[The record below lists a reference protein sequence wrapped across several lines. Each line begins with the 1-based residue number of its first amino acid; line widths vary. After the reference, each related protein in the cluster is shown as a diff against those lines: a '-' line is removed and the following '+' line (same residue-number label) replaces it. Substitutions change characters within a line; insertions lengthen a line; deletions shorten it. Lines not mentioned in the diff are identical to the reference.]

1 MNLILSKILLDKDLN
16 SWSKL
21 KIQYFQSPYTL
32 IFQQIAKFYD
42 KFSKLPSFEELELVI
57 RDDNT
62 LSMVQALKEVEI
74 PEELDAEIL
83 IQALVNEYAQKE
95 VLSNLD
101 ALVDDIVF
109 MDAPEMIETLSS
121 LAIDLEE
128 KTESSEQIVLMSD
141 FMTVDVDD
149 LKSFTP
155 LGLSNDFD
163 QFSMGLAPTE
173 LMLLGGFR
181 GSGKSVVCAN
191 ITCNQYEQG
200 NSSLYFSIE
209 MRGKEIFQRHL
220 AMLSGV
226 KSSRIRKNELSDEDK
241 IMIAKTRSNMH
252 VDGPEVYH
260 DFLKHADFDLFE
272 RKLLQLPLHKDN
284 QIVIIDNQSL
294 TIPNID
300 ATIQTYKARF
310 GDKFRVAVVD
320 YINVITA
327 KDPLRWE
334 TQLGIAAGLKKIARK
349 HEIAIVAPFQ
359 TDEKG
364 GVRFAKGILDAPD
377 WAFNLDAGE
386 SSIGFECKK
395 TRGTRAMDFESPIEW
410 DHLRII
416 PNRNLLTEETS
427 EPVEGNVDLPWGD
440 DDLI

>member
-21 KIQYFQSPYTL
+21 KIQYFQAPYTL

-62 LSMVQALKEVEI
+62 LSMVEALKEVDI
-74 PEELDAEIL
+74 PEELDADIL

-101 ALVDDIVF
+101 KLVDDIVF
-109 MDAPEMIETLSS
+109 MDAPEMVENLSRMAIE
-121 LAIDLEE
+121 LEE

-141 FMTVDVDD
+141 FLTVDTED

-163 QFSMGLAPTE
+163 QFSMGVAPTE
-173 LMLLGGFR
+173 LMLFGGYR
-181 GSGKSVVCAN
+181 GSGKSVVCGN
-191 ITCNQYEQG
+191 ITSNQYLQG

-220 AMLSGV
+220 SMLSGV
-226 KSSRIRKNELSDEDK
+226 KMSRIRKNELSNEDRL
-241 IMIAKTRSNMH
+241 MIAKTRGDMH
-252 VDGPEVYH
+252 IDGKDIYTDYISH
-260 DFLKHADFDLFE
+260 GDFDLFE
-272 RKLLQLPLHKDN
+272 RKLLQQPLHKDN
-284 QIVIIDNQSL
+284 QIVIVDNQSL
-294 TIPNID
+294 SLANID
-300 ATIQTYKARF
+300 ATVQTYKAKF
-310 GDKFRVAVVD
+310 KDKLRVIVVD

-349 HEIAIVAPFQ
+349 HEVAVIAPFQ

-377 WAFNLDAGE
+377 WAFNLDAGD
-386 SSIGFECKK
+386 SSIKFECKK
-395 TRGTRAMDFESPIEW
+395 TRGTRAMDFESPMEW
-410 DHLRII
+410 DSLRII
-416 PNRNLLTEETS
+416 PNRNILTEEK
-427 EPVEGNVDLPWGD
+427 VEEDNGDVDLPWGD
-440 DDLI
+440 DDL